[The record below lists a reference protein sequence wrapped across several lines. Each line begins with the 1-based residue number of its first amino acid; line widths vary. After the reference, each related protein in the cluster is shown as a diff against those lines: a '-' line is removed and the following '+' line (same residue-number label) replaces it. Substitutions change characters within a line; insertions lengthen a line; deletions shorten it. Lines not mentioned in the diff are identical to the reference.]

1 MTEIE
6 SYEIIII
13 GSWNILKLLSF
24 TLDCV
29 QASSKITGS
38 QKSSFS
44 IVNLLG
50 YMFYIPNML
59 VGPIIIYAR
68 YAEMLTKDART
79 PLSDSLQRAKLLLL
93 NIARVGLWLAFNDF
107 ALHFIYV
114 SNLTYNPQVNFLF
127 NSYIKGLKFWIL

>member
-29 QASSKITGS
+29 QASSQITGRQNS
-38 QKSSFS
+38 PFS
-44 IVNLLG
+44 VVNLLG

-59 VGPIIIYAR
+59 VGPIIIYGR
-68 YAEMLTKDART
+68 YADMLTKGERI
-79 PLSDSLQRAKLLLL
+79 PLSDGLQRAKMLLL
-93 NIARVGLWLAFNDF
+93 NIARAGLWLAFNDF

-114 SNLTYNPQVNFLF
+114 SNLMYNPQVIYLLF
-127 NSYIKGLKFWIL
+127 F